1 MNKQTPYECE
11 ELQMIKDWVIESLAY
26 LGYHDLMNITISQ
39 STELLISHDCN
50 GISQI
55 RYDNN
60 RIYIVNNKLQ
70 IKQFTIENNRLW
82 RLETIT
88 PPDDMCLETA
98 FSTMIQYHRLNI
110 K

>member
-1 MNKQTPYECE
+1 MRKQTPYERK
-11 ELQMIKDWVIESLAY
+11 ELKIIKDWVTESLAY

-39 STELLISHDCN
+39 SPTQLIISHDCD

-60 RIYIVNNKLQ
+60 RIYIVDNKSQ
-70 IKQFTIENNRLW
+70 IKQFTFQNGFRVNYITILPEMCV
-82 RLETIT
+82 ETTLRTI
-88 PPDDMCLETA
+88 
-98 FSTMIQYHRLNI
+98 IQYHRLNI